1 MRLLFLHRFNLEEVM
16 MMSYIALYR
25 QWRPQEFDSLIGQ
38 DHISKTLANA
48 IKSGKIAHAYLFSGP
63 RGTGKTSTAKILAK
77 ALNCVEG
84 PSPVPCNHCE
94 NCLKINDGT
103 SMDVFEI
110 DAASN
115 RGIDEIRDLRESVK
129 FSPVDGKFKI
139 YIIDEVH
146 MLTTEAFNALLKT
159 LEEPPSHVVF
169 ILATT
174 EAHKIPATI
183 HSRCQRYDFRKIT
196 DAEIFARLEYVAENM
211 KIQVEPEVLRIIAT
225 HADGGMR
232 DALSILDQ
240 CSTFA
245 EVITVDA
252 VREILGLIGREW
264 IWALVEALAQKNTK
278 ESLVLLNDILSKG
291 KDIKQILIEL
301 AQYFRE
307 IMLYQVEGSAQ
318 NFSSSE
324 SNEVLKKHSRCFS
337 YDELVEYIKSIHSVI
352 NELRFSPQ
360 PRITLEVLLVT
371 LCNVNLQQNQ
381 TALLRRIEMLEEN
394 LKNGNI
400 KSAESVAVK
409 VVVPRVEPVVAETS
423 AVVSANDHKV
433 DSSEVAL
440 EAVTIKPMP
449 PVNLSVNNLAATDL
463 WEELLRDLAKEGK
476 MSIMACVKQGNL
488 IALEN
493 DLAVIEFS
501 KPFLKER
508 TEKDDYREIIE
519 GIIQKKCGKNIRIK
533 CVLVG
538 EMAFKK
544 EEVINVAKSETINED
559 HPTLKA
565 AIKMFGDNII
575 KQ

>member
-1 MRLLFLHRFNLEEVM
+1 

-196 DAEIFARLEYVAENM
+196 DTEIFARLQYVAENM

-381 TALLRRIEMLEEN
+381 TALLQRIEMLEEN

-433 DSSEVAL
+433 DNSEVVL

-501 KPFLKER
+501 TPFLKER
-508 TEKDDYREIIE
+508 TEKDDYRDIIE

-538 EMAFKK
+538 EMALKK
-544 EEVINVAKSETINED
+544 EEVINVAKPETINED

>member
-1 MRLLFLHRFNLEEVM
+1 

-196 DAEIFARLEYVAENM
+196 DAEIFARLQYVAENM

-318 NFSSSE
+318 KFSSSE

-381 TALLRRIEMLEEN
+381 TALLQRIEMLEEN

-409 VVVPRVEPVVAETS
+409 VVVPRVEPVVVETS

-433 DSSEVAL
+433 DSSEVVL

-501 KPFLKER
+501 TPFLKER

-538 EMAFKK
+538 EMALKK

>member
-1 MRLLFLHRFNLEEVM
+1 

-196 DAEIFARLEYVAENM
+196 DAEIFARLQYVAENM

-381 TALLRRIEMLEEN
+381 TALLQRIEMLEEN

-544 EEVINVAKSETINED
+544 EEVINVAKPETINED

>member
-1 MRLLFLHRFNLEEVM
+1 MRLLFLHRFNLDEVM

-196 DAEIFARLEYVAENM
+196 DTEIFARLQYVAENM

-501 KPFLKER
+501 TPFLKER

-538 EMAFKK
+538 EMALKK
-544 EEVINVAKSETINED
+544 EEAINVAKSETINED

>member
-1 MRLLFLHRFNLEEVM
+1 

-381 TALLRRIEMLEEN
+381 TALLQRIEMLEEN

-409 VVVPRVEPVVAETS
+409 VVVPRVEPVVVETS

-433 DSSEVAL
+433 DNSEVVL

-501 KPFLKER
+501 TPFLKER

-538 EMAFKK
+538 EMALKK

>member
-1 MRLLFLHRFNLEEVM
+1 MRLLFLHRFNLDEVM

-196 DAEIFARLEYVAENM
+196 DTEIFARLQYVAENM

-433 DSSEVAL
+433 DSSEVVL

-538 EMAFKK
+538 EMALKK
-544 EEVINVAKSETINED
+544 EEVINVAKPETINED

>member
-1 MRLLFLHRFNLEEVM
+1 

-196 DAEIFARLEYVAENM
+196 DAEIFARLQYVAENM

-381 TALLRRIEMLEEN
+381 TALLQRIEMLEEN

-409 VVVPRVEPVVAETS
+409 VVVPRVEPVVVETS

-433 DSSEVAL
+433 DNSEVVL

-501 KPFLKER
+501 TPFLKER

-538 EMAFKK
+538 EMALKK
-544 EEVINVAKSETINED
+544 EEVINVAKPETINED

>member
-1 MRLLFLHRFNLEEVM
+1 

-381 TALLRRIEMLEEN
+381 TALLQRIEMLEEN

-433 DSSEVAL
+433 DNSEVVL
-440 EAVTIKPMP
+440 EDVTIKPMP

-501 KPFLKER
+501 TPFLKER
-508 TEKDDYREIIE
+508 TEKDDYRDIIE

-538 EMAFKK
+538 EMALKK
-544 EEVINVAKSETINED
+544 EEVINVAKPETINED

>member
-1 MRLLFLHRFNLEEVM
+1 MRLLFLHRFNLDEVM

-196 DAEIFARLEYVAENM
+196 DAEIFARLQYVAENM

-433 DSSEVAL
+433 DNSEVVL

-538 EMAFKK
+538 EMALKK

>member
-1 MRLLFLHRFNLEEVM
+1 

-196 DAEIFARLEYVAENM
+196 DAEIFARLQYVAENM

-381 TALLRRIEMLEEN
+381 TALLQRIEMLEEN

-409 VVVPRVEPVVAETS
+409 VVVPRVEPVVVETS

-433 DSSEVAL
+433 DNSEVVL
-440 EAVTIKPMP
+440 EDVTIKPMP

-501 KPFLKER
+501 TPFLKER
-508 TEKDDYREIIE
+508 TEKDDYRDIIE

-544 EEVINVAKSETINED
+544 EEVINVAKPETINED

>member
-1 MRLLFLHRFNLEEVM
+1 MRLLFLHRFNLDEVM

-196 DAEIFARLEYVAENM
+196 DAEIFARLQYVAENM

-381 TALLRRIEMLEEN
+381 TALLQRIEMLEEN

-501 KPFLKER
+501 TPFLKER

-538 EMAFKK
+538 EMALKK
-544 EEVINVAKSETINED
+544 EEVINVAKPETINED

>member
-1 MRLLFLHRFNLEEVM
+1 

-381 TALLRRIEMLEEN
+381 TALLQRIEMLEEN

-433 DSSEVAL
+433 DSSEVVL

-501 KPFLKER
+501 TPFLKER

-538 EMAFKK
+538 EMALKK

>member
-1 MRLLFLHRFNLEEVM
+1 

-196 DAEIFARLEYVAENM
+196 DAEIFARLQYVAENM

-381 TALLRRIEMLEEN
+381 TALLQRIEMLEEN

-409 VVVPRVEPVVAETS
+409 VVVPRVEPVVVETS

-433 DSSEVAL
+433 DNSEVVL

-449 PVNLSVNNLAATDL
+449 PVILSVNNLAATDL

-501 KPFLKER
+501 TPFLKER
-508 TEKDDYREIIE
+508 TEKDDYRDIIE

-538 EMAFKK
+538 EMALKK
-544 EEVINVAKSETINED
+544 EEVINVAKPETINED

>member
-1 MRLLFLHRFNLEEVM
+1 MRLLFLHRFNLDEVM

-196 DAEIFARLEYVAENM
+196 DAEIFARLQYVAENM

-433 DSSEVAL
+433 DSSEVVL

-544 EEVINVAKSETINED
+544 EEVINVAKPETINED

>member
-1 MRLLFLHRFNLEEVM
+1 

-423 AVVSANDHKV
+423 AVVSVNDHKV
-433 DSSEVAL
+433 DSSEVVL

-449 PVNLSVNNLAATDL
+449 PVNLSVNDLAATDL

-544 EEVINVAKSETINED
+544 EEVINVAKPETINED

>member
-1 MRLLFLHRFNLEEVM
+1 MRLLFLHRFNLDEVM

-196 DAEIFARLEYVAENM
+196 DAEIFARLQYVAENM

-381 TALLRRIEMLEEN
+381 TALLQRIEMLEEN

-433 DSSEVAL
+433 DNSEVVL

-501 KPFLKER
+501 TPFLKER

-538 EMAFKK
+538 EMALKK

>member
-1 MRLLFLHRFNLEEVM
+1 MRLLFLHRFNLDEVM

-196 DAEIFARLEYVAENM
+196 DAEIFARLQYVAENM

-381 TALLRRIEMLEEN
+381 TALLQRIEMLEEN

-433 DSSEVAL
+433 DNSEVVL

-501 KPFLKER
+501 TPFLKER
-508 TEKDDYREIIE
+508 TEKDDYRDIIE

-538 EMAFKK
+538 EMALKK

>member
-1 MRLLFLHRFNLEEVM
+1 

-501 KPFLKER
+501 TPFLKER

-544 EEVINVAKSETINED
+544 EEVINVAKPETINED

>member
-1 MRLLFLHRFNLEEVM
+1 

-196 DAEIFARLEYVAENM
+196 DTEIFARLQYVAENM

-318 NFSSSE
+318 KFSSSE

-381 TALLRRIEMLEEN
+381 TALLQRIEMLEEN

-409 VVVPRVEPVVAETS
+409 VVVPRVEPVVVETS

-433 DSSEVAL
+433 DNSEVVL

-449 PVNLSVNNLAATDL
+449 PVNLNVNNLAATDL

-501 KPFLKER
+501 TPFLKER
-508 TEKDDYREIIE
+508 TEKDDYRDIIE

-538 EMAFKK
+538 EMALKK
-544 EEVINVAKSETINED
+544 EEVINVAKPETINED

>member
-1 MRLLFLHRFNLEEVM
+1 

-196 DAEIFARLEYVAENM
+196 DAEIFARLQYVAENM

-433 DSSEVAL
+433 DSSEVVL

-501 KPFLKER
+501 TPFLKER

-544 EEVINVAKSETINED
+544 EEVINVAKPETINED

>member
-1 MRLLFLHRFNLEEVM
+1 

-196 DAEIFARLEYVAENM
+196 DTEIFARLQYVAENM

-381 TALLRRIEMLEEN
+381 TALLQRIEMLEEN

-409 VVVPRVEPVVAETS
+409 VVVPRVEPVVVETS

-433 DSSEVAL
+433 DNSEVVL

-501 KPFLKER
+501 TPFLKER
-508 TEKDDYREIIE
+508 TEKDDYRDIIE

-538 EMAFKK
+538 EMALKK

>member
-1 MRLLFLHRFNLEEVM
+1 MRLLFLHRFNLDEVM

-196 DAEIFARLEYVAENM
+196 DAEIFARLQYVAENM

-381 TALLRRIEMLEEN
+381 TALLQRIEMLEEN

-409 VVVPRVEPVVAETS
+409 VVVPRVEPVVVETS

-433 DSSEVAL
+433 DNSEVVL

-501 KPFLKER
+501 TPFLKER
-508 TEKDDYREIIE
+508 TEKDDYRDIIE

-538 EMAFKK
+538 EMALKK
-544 EEVINVAKSETINED
+544 EEVINVAKPETINED

>member
-1 MRLLFLHRFNLEEVM
+1 

-318 NFSSSE
+318 KFSSSE

-433 DSSEVAL
+433 DSSEVVL

-501 KPFLKER
+501 TPFLKER

-538 EMAFKK
+538 EMALKK

>member
-1 MRLLFLHRFNLEEVM
+1 MRLLFLHRFNLDEVM

-196 DAEIFARLEYVAENM
+196 DAEIFARLQYVAENM

-501 KPFLKER
+501 TPFLKER

-538 EMAFKK
+538 EMALKK

-559 HPTLKA
+559 HPTIKA

>member
-1 MRLLFLHRFNLEEVM
+1 MRLLFLHRFNLDEVM

-196 DAEIFARLEYVAENM
+196 DAEIFARLQYVAENM

-381 TALLRRIEMLEEN
+381 TALLQRIEMLEEN

-409 VVVPRVEPVVAETS
+409 VVVPRVEPVVVETS

-433 DSSEVAL
+433 DNSEVVL

-501 KPFLKER
+501 TPFLKER

-538 EMAFKK
+538 EMALKK
-544 EEVINVAKSETINED
+544 EEVINVAKPETINED

>member
-1 MRLLFLHRFNLEEVM
+1 MRLLFLHRFNLDEVM

-538 EMAFKK
+538 EMALKK
-544 EEVINVAKSETINED
+544 EEVINVAKPETINED

>member
-1 MRLLFLHRFNLEEVM
+1 

-25 QWRPQEFDSLIGQ
+25 QWRPHEFDSLIGQ

-196 DAEIFARLEYVAENM
+196 DVEIFARLQYVAENM

-381 TALLRRIEMLEEN
+381 TALLQRIEMLEEN

-433 DSSEVAL
+433 DNSEVVL

-501 KPFLKER
+501 TPFLKER
-508 TEKDDYREIIE
+508 TEKDDYRDIIE

-538 EMAFKK
+538 EMALKK
-544 EEVINVAKSETINED
+544 EEVINVAKPETINED

>member
-1 MRLLFLHRFNLEEVM
+1 MRLLFLHRFNLDEVM

-146 MLTTEAFNALLKT
+146 MLTTEAFNALLKI

-501 KPFLKER
+501 TPFLKER

-538 EMAFKK
+538 EMALKK

>member
-1 MRLLFLHRFNLEEVM
+1 

-196 DAEIFARLEYVAENM
+196 DAEIFARLQYVAENM

-544 EEVINVAKSETINED
+544 EEVINVAKPETINED

>member
-1 MRLLFLHRFNLEEVM
+1 

-196 DAEIFARLEYVAENM
+196 DTEIFARLQYVAENM

-433 DSSEVAL
+433 DSSEVVL

-501 KPFLKER
+501 TPFLKER

-538 EMAFKK
+538 EMALKK
-544 EEVINVAKSETINED
+544 EEVINVAKPETINED

>member
-1 MRLLFLHRFNLEEVM
+1 

-196 DAEIFARLEYVAENM
+196 DAEIFARLQYVAENM

-264 IWALVEALAQKNTK
+264 IWALVEALAKKNTK

-381 TALLRRIEMLEEN
+381 TALLRRIEMLEAN

-463 WEELLRDLAKEGK
+463 WEEVLRDLAKEGK

-538 EMAFKK
+538 EMALKK
-544 EEVINVAKSETINED
+544 EEVINVAKPETINED

>member
-1 MRLLFLHRFNLEEVM
+1 MRLLFLHRFNLDEVM

-501 KPFLKER
+501 TPFLKER

-544 EEVINVAKSETINED
+544 EEVINVAKPETINED

>member
-1 MRLLFLHRFNLEEVM
+1 MRLLFLHRFNLDEVM

-232 DALSILDQ
+232 DALSILVQ

-318 NFSSSE
+318 NFSSSG

-381 TALLRRIEMLEEN
+381 TALLQRIEMLEEN

-409 VVVPRVEPVVAETS
+409 VVVPRIEPVVVETS

-433 DSSEVAL
+433 DNSEVVL

-501 KPFLKER
+501 TPFLKER

-538 EMAFKK
+538 EMALKK
-544 EEVINVAKSETINED
+544 EEVINVAKPETINED

>member
-1 MRLLFLHRFNLEEVM
+1 M
-16 MMSYIALYR
+16 
-25 QWRPQEFDSLIGQ
+25 
-38 DHISKTLANA
+38 
-48 IKSGKIAHAYLFSGP
+48 
-63 RGTGKTSTAKILAK
+63 
-77 ALNCVEG
+77 
-84 PSPVPCNHCE
+84 
-94 NCLKINDGT
+94 
-103 SMDVFEI
+103 
-110 DAASN
+110 
-115 RGIDEIRDLRESVK
+115 
-129 FSPVDGKFKI
+129 
-139 YIIDEVH
+139 
-146 MLTTEAFNALLKT
+146 
-159 LEEPPSHVVF
+159 
-169 ILATT
+169 
-174 EAHKIPATI
+174 
-183 HSRCQRYDFRKIT
+183 
-196 DAEIFARLEYVAENM
+196 
-211 KIQVEPEVLRIIAT
+211 
-225 HADGGMR
+225 
-232 DALSILDQ
+232 
-240 CSTFA
+240 
-245 EVITVDA
+245 
-252 VREILGLIGREW
+252 
-264 IWALVEALAQKNTK
+264 AQKNTK

-318 NFSSSE
+318 KFSSSE

-400 KSAESVAVK
+400 KSAESK

-449 PVNLSVNNLAATDL
+449 PVNLSVNNLAATEL

-501 KPFLKER
+501 TPFLKER

-538 EMAFKK
+538 EMALKK
-544 EEVINVAKSETINED
+544 EEVINVAKPETINED

>member
-1 MRLLFLHRFNLEEVM
+1 

-381 TALLRRIEMLEEN
+381 TALLQRIEMLEEN

-433 DSSEVAL
+433 DNSEVVL
-440 EAVTIKPMP
+440 EDVTIKPMP

-501 KPFLKER
+501 TPFLKER
-508 TEKDDYREIIE
+508 TEKDDYRDIIE

-538 EMAFKK
+538 EMALKK

>member
-1 MRLLFLHRFNLEEVM
+1 

-196 DAEIFARLEYVAENM
+196 DTEIFARLQYVAENM

-381 TALLRRIEMLEEN
+381 TALLQRIEMLEEN

-433 DSSEVAL
+433 DSSEVVL

-501 KPFLKER
+501 TPFLKER
-508 TEKDDYREIIE
+508 TEKDDYRDIIE

-538 EMAFKK
+538 EMALKK
-544 EEVINVAKSETINED
+544 EEVINVAKPETINED

>member
-1 MRLLFLHRFNLEEVM
+1 

-196 DAEIFARLEYVAENM
+196 DAEIFARLQYVAENM

-381 TALLRRIEMLEEN
+381 TALLQRIEMLEEN

-409 VVVPRVEPVVAETS
+409 VVVPRVEPVVVETS

-433 DSSEVAL
+433 DNSEVVL

-449 PVNLSVNNLAATDL
+449 PVNLNVNNLAATDL

-501 KPFLKER
+501 TPFLKER

-538 EMAFKK
+538 EMALKK
-544 EEVINVAKSETINED
+544 EEVINVAKPETINED

>member
-1 MRLLFLHRFNLEEVM
+1 

-196 DAEIFARLEYVAENM
+196 DAEIFARLQYVAENM

-381 TALLRRIEMLEEN
+381 TALLQRIEMLEEN

-409 VVVPRVEPVVAETS
+409 VVVPRVEPVVVETS

-433 DSSEVAL
+433 DNSEVVL

-538 EMAFKK
+538 EMALKK
-544 EEVINVAKSETINED
+544 EEVINVAKPETINED

>member
-1 MRLLFLHRFNLEEVM
+1 

-381 TALLRRIEMLEEN
+381 TALLQRIEMLEEN

-433 DSSEVAL
+433 DSSEVVL

-501 KPFLKER
+501 TPFLKER
-508 TEKDDYREIIE
+508 TEKDDYRDIIE

>member
-1 MRLLFLHRFNLEEVM
+1 

-196 DAEIFARLEYVAENM
+196 DAEIFARLQYVAENM

-501 KPFLKER
+501 TPFLKER

-538 EMAFKK
+538 EMALKK
-544 EEVINVAKSETINED
+544 EEVINVAKPETINED